1 VSQTPTEADRVLHEL
16 RVRGTAPDEGA
27 AADRLVD
34 AGYAIRRRSVLMLTP
49 AGRAEA
55 DHRFCLA
62 GTSLEEALQTT
73 YARFGPLNRRLIQ
86 ICNDWQVRAGGVP
99 NDHSDPSYDW
109 GVIDRLVAH
118 DEQAGPVVR
127 SVGRKVD
134 RFAQYRERL
143 RTARR
148 KVEADEHDWLLSPRI
163 DSYHTVWMQLHE
175 DLLLGLGVARADE
188 RTDD

>member
-1 VSQTPTEADRVLHEL
+1 MTGPTDDDVLHEL
-16 RVRGTAPDEGA
+16 RVRGTAADDGPV
-27 AADRLVD
+27 ADRLVD
-34 AGYAIRRRSVLMLTP
+34 VGFAIRRRSTLMLTP

-55 DHRFCLA
+55 DARFRLT
-62 GTSLEEALQTT
+62 GTPDEEAVQAA
-73 YARFGPLNRRLIQ
+73 YARFLPLNRGLIQ

-99 NDHSDPSYDW
+99 NDHRDPGYDW

-118 DEQAGPVVR
+118 DEQVGPVVR
-127 SVGRKVD
+127 GLGRKVA

-148 KVEADEHDWLLSPRI
+148 RVEADEHDWLLSPRV

-175 DLLLGLGVARADE
+175 DLLLGLGVERGDE
-188 RTDD
+188 VSP